1 MKNFTEKGFTL
12 VELLITV
19 ALIVVMVLIAVPAL
33 QRHAINANLKSAAR
47 DIASDFMLLKER
59 AISENTEYQIDFDAA
74 NDNYEIKRWDTGTSA
89 FVSLSPS
96 QVKSVK
102 NFGQDIDITSAVFGA
117 GDKATFQVRGTV
129 TPLGTVQM
137 INSRN
142 STATITVNIT
152 GRTYVSFVIQ

>member
-12 VELLITV
+12 VELLVTV
-19 ALIVVMVLIAVPAL
+19 ALIMVMVLIAGPAL

-59 AISENTEYQIDFDAA
+59 AVSENAEYQIDFDAA

-89 FVSLSPS
+89 FVSLSPA

-117 GDKATFQVRGTV
+117 GDKATFKVRGTV
-129 TPLGTVQM
+129 TPLGSVQM
-137 INSRN
+137 TNSRN
-142 STATITVNIT
+142 STASITVNIT
-152 GRTYVSFVIQ
+152 GRTYVSFAIQ